1 MLINPDFAKKLVQ
14 RGGYLF
20 SKRKS
25 LMTLWQ
31 EIADNFYVE
40 RADFTICRYLGQ
52 DFAANL
58 TTSYPLLARRTL
70 GDIFSSMLR
79 PTNVEWFK
87 VVTSDEDELSAESK
101 IWLEDSSKRLRRA
114 MYDRK
119 TQFTRA
125 TKEADHDYATFG
137 QCVIM
142 QEWNYDDQ
150 TLAYQTFHLRDVA
163 WSENPYGEIDTVYRK
178 WNPTIT
184 NLIEKMGKDRVH
196 DNMLN
201 KAKLGNDPYDKV
213 SCFHIVMPTKQYKKC
228 RPETRDF
235 ITPYVSIYVDIENN
249 HVMEEVGVWNMM
261 YIIPRWATVSGS
273 QYAYSPATVAALPDA
288 RLIQAQ
294 TLTLLE
300 AGEKAVNPPM
310 IATNEVVKSSID
322 IFAGGITWVDKMYDE
337 RLGASLR
344 PINQD
349 FRGLPLGFEMR
360 DRTTEQIMEAFYLNK
375 INLPQPTAD
384 MTATEV
390 SFRMKEYIR
399 NALPLFEPVE
409 NEYNAQLCVGS
420 FDTALRNNVFEPIP
434 DELRNKAIRFEFE
447 SPLHEMVEKE
457 KGQKLMEGKAL
468 LAQVIDLD
476 PSVAEVIDAPTALR
490 EALTAI
496 GFPTDWQKTDEEVRG
511 IINAQKQQA
520 QAAQMLEQMQQ
531 GSQIAEQ
538 TGRALESMNNAQV
551 DF

>member
-1 MLINPDFAKKLVQ
+1 MQIGHDFAKKLVQ

-20 SKRKS
+20 SRRQS
-25 LMTLWQ
+25 LMSFWQ
-31 EIADNFYVE
+31 ELADHFYVE
-40 RADFTICRYLGQ
+40 RADFTICRYLGE

-58 TTSYPLLARRTL
+58 TTSYPLLARRSL

-79 PTNVEWFK
+79 PTNVDWFK
-87 VVTSDEDELSAESK
+87 INTFEKADLSAESR
-101 IWLEDSSKRLRRA
+101 IWLEESTGRLRRA
-114 MYDRK
+114 MYDEK

-137 QCVIM
+137 QAVIM
-142 QEWNYDDQ
+142 SDMNYDDNVFSF
-150 TLAYQTFHLRDVA
+150 QTFHLRDVA
-163 WSENPYGEIDTVYRK
+163 WAENPYGMIDTVVRK
-178 WNPTIT
+178 WNPAVS
-184 NLIEKMGKDRVH
+184 NLVKKMGKDRV
-196 DNMLN
+196 DQQILN
-201 KAKLGNDPYDKV
+201 KMQLGKDPYEKIP
-213 SCFHIVMPTKQYKKC
+213 CYHMVMPTKDYKIC
-228 RPETRDF
+228 RPDTKPF
-235 ITPYVSIYVDIENN
+235 VTPFVSVLIDIENN
-249 HVMEEVGVWNMM
+249 YVMEEVGVWTLM
-261 YIIPRWATVSGS
+261 YTIPRWSTVSGS

-310 IATNEVVKSSID
+310 VATNDVVKSSLD
-322 IFAGGITWVDKMYDE
+322 IFAGGVTWVDKSYDE

-360 DRTTEQIMEAFYLNK
+360 DKTTEQLMEAFYLNK
-375 INLPQPTAD
+375 INLPQPTTD

-409 NEYNAQLCVGS
+409 NEYNAKLCVTA
-420 FDTALRNNVFEPIP
+420 FDMGLRNGLFEPIP
-434 DELRNKAIRFEFE
+434 DELSDKSIRFEFE
-447 SPLHEMVEKE
+447 SPLHEMLEKE
-457 KGQKLMEGKAL
+457 KGQRLLEGKAM

-476 PSVAEVIDAPTALR
+476 PSAAHIVDAPTALR

-496 GFPTDWQKTDEEVRG
+496 GFPTNWQKTQEEVEG
-511 IINAQKQQA
+511 IMNAEKQNMES
-520 QAAQMLEQMQQ
+520 AQMLEQMQQ
-531 GSQIAEQ
+531 GAGIAEQ
-538 TGRALESMNNAQV
+538 TGRALESMNKVQAPI
-551 DF
+551 